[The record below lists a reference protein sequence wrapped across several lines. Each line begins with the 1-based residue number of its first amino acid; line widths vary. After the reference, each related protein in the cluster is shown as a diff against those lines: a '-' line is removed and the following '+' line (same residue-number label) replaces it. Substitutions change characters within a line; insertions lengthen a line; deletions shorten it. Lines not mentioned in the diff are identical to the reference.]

1 MQRISERY
9 SNSSSSSRNEENKEG
24 MGDYSSAE
32 ASSKTL
38 KSKSSTTRRLSLFG
52 SSKKNKK
59 NDEEE
64 EKKKKEKEKD
74 ALKKSTFLEQPS
86 KNPSFFDLDRVIG
99 RTLMAD
105 GSTDRATVRFV
116 LIEYLQFVFCFSF
129 LHPVEVVDVEVYNLI
144 SFFFL
149 FFFSF

>member
-9 SNSSSSSRNEENKEG
+9 SSSSSSRNEENKEG
-24 MGDYSSAE
+24 VGDSSAE

-52 SSKKNKK
+52 SSKNKKNKK

-116 LIEYLQFVFCFSF
+116 LIEYLK
-129 LHPVEVVDVEVYNLI
+129 
-144 SFFFL
+144 L
-149 FFFSF
+149 FFFASSKNG

>member
-1 MQRISERY
+1 MVLP
-9 SNSSSSSRNEENKEG
+9 K
-24 MGDYSSAE
+24 
-32 ASSKTL
+32 
-38 KSKSSTTRRLSLFG
+38 
-52 SSKKNKK
+52 KKNKK

-116 LIEYLQFVFCFSF
+116 LIEYLQFVFVFASSK
-129 LHPVEVVDVEVYNLI
+129 NG
-144 SFFFL
+144 
-149 FFFSF
+149 

>member
-24 MGDYSSAE
+24 MGDYSAE

-52 SSKKNKK
+52 SSKNKKIKK

-105 GSTDRATVRFV
+105 GSTDRATVRFF
-116 LIEYLQFVFCFSF
+116 LIEDLQFVF
-129 LHPVEVVDVEVYNLI
+129 V
-144 SFFFL
+144 FL
-149 FFFSF
+149 FCIQ